1 LGIEAQGLV
10 EAAHS
15 YSVLNR
21 LTVAT
26 EMRLAI
32 SSCDRHDIV
41 VNVRGP
47 GLVEPDFLLAIEFAF
62 PEGAEIHKV
71 ESHRLLDLVG
81 EITGKNYPGNMGL
94 NEFDVAGGM
103 VESSGFKQSF
113 DENVVNGGDLWRS
126 SVHWAFPLPASLVVP
141 IQPC

>member
-94 NEFDVAGGM
+94 NEFALGFPAAGIARRTDSALL
-103 VESSGFKQSF
+103 VSGRQVQRTRSL
-113 DENVVNGGDLWRS
+113 GDGFIGR
-126 SVHWAFPLPASLVVP
+126 
-141 IQPC
+141 